1 MAKDVLEVLDIAGR
15 SLVGAGASEFREDFT
30 EARARIA
37 ELIAADVEYDA
48 AEGDYRNDRIWCEL
62 SDKEFRP
69 IAERYR
75 AAKERR
81 AAALAACR
89 GLA

>member
-15 SLVGAGASEFREDFT
+15 SLIGAGASEFREDFT

-37 ELIAADVEYDA
+37 ELIAADVEYDETVEEINRPGEISA
-48 AEGDYRNDRIWCEL
+48 DAWRRAHRAE
-62 SDKEFRP
+62 
-69 IAERYR
+69 
-75 AAKERR
+75 ERR

-89 GLA
+89 GMA

>member
-15 SLVGAGASEFREDFT
+15 SLIGAGASEFREDFT

-37 ELIAADVEYDA
+37 ELIAADVEYDVAKA
-48 AEGDYRNDRIWCEL
+48 AVPSRNT
-62 SDKEFRP
+62 SSGS
-69 IAERYR
+69 RYR
-75 AAKERR
+75 RYLTAKARR

-89 GLA
+89 GL